1 IKIDFNKLS
10 PQTKKMQ
17 APQSKEEK
25 QLETSLD
32 DLLQRVRELKQGISS
47 FIYKLENDYQNISWP
62 NMMEHFGV
70 LSSGLS
76 TTKRLLK
83 AEKMPL
89 LRNYV
94 LFPILLS
101 PDRDPHLEKLTE
113 GRVLAFNHE
122 VVPDYLRTKPE
133 PEVEEKV
140 QLLSVKASSITPE
153 VAQKQLTALNKITSN
168 ILDIINA
175 SSDEW
180 DKDSNQ
186 KNVVPSTSSPQD
198 TLTLISAITKGSKLR
213 RPDPTSMQQC
223 PPMGPTQQQQM
234 QQQQQLQP
242 QKPMPVVGRVPS
254 TIKTNIKAAATSHP
268 YQRP

>member
-1 IKIDFNKLS
+1 
-10 PQTKKMQ
+10 MQ

-25 QLETSLD
+25 QLEVSLD
-32 DLLQRVRELKQGISS
+32 DLIQRVRELKQGISS

-70 LSSGLS
+70 LSSSLS

-133 PEVEEKV
+133 PEVEDKV
-140 QLLSVKASSITPE
+140 QVLSVKASSITPE

-186 KNVVPSTSSPQD
+186 KNIIPANSSPMD
-198 TLTLISAITKGSKLR
+198 TQALISAITKGTKLR
-213 RPDPTSMQQC
+213 RPDPTASMQPGSQ
-223 PPMGPTQQQQM
+223 MGQMQTQQQQ

-242 QKPMPVVGRVPS
+242 QKPLMAGSGIGRVPS
-254 TIKTNIKAAATSHP
+254 AIKTNIKAAATSHP

>member
-1 IKIDFNKLS
+1 M
-10 PQTKKMQ
+10 QTS
-17 APQSKEEK
+17 QSKEEK
-25 QLETSLD
+25 QLDASLD
-32 DLLQRVRELKQGISS
+32 DLIHHVRELKQSIAG

-180 DKDSNQ
+180 DKDSSQ
-186 KNVVPSTSSPQD
+186 KNSLPPTSVPTE
-198 TLTLISAITKGSKLR
+198 TATLIGAITKGTKLR
-213 RPDPTSMQQC
+213 RSDSQGQMQPGPQ
-223 PPMGPTQQQQM
+223 MGQMQVQQ

-242 QKPMPVVGRVPS
+242 QKPMMPGTGIGRVPS
-254 TIKTNIKAAATSHP
+254 AIKTNIKAAATSHP

>member
-1 IKIDFNKLS
+1 
-10 PQTKKMQ
+10 MQ

-213 RPDPTSMQQC
+213 RPDPTMQQC

>member
-1 IKIDFNKLS
+1 MQP
-10 PQTKKMQ
+10 PQTN
-17 APQSKEEK
+17 EEK
-25 QLETSLD
+25 QLDIALD
-32 DLLQRVRELKQGISS
+32 DLIQRVRELKQSISS

-76 TTKRLLK
+76 TIKRLLK
-83 AEKMPL
+83 TEKMPL
-89 LRNYV
+89 LRNYA

-140 QLLSVKASSITPE
+140 QMLSSKAASITPE
-153 VAQKQLTALNKITSN
+153 VAQKQLTMLNKITSN

-175 SSDEW
+175 SSDDW
-180 DKDSNQ
+180 DKDSASQ
-186 KNVVPSTSSPQD
+186 KNALPPTSSQQE
-198 TLTLISAITKGSKLR
+198 TAMLIAAVTKGMRLR
-213 RPDPTSMQQC
+213 RQDSQGQMSPSPQMGSM
-223 PPMGPTQQQQM
+223 PTQQH
-234 QQQQQLQP
+234 QQQPMP
-242 QKPMPVVGRVPS
+242 QKPQMPGSGIGRVPS
-254 TIKTNIKAAATSHP
+254 AVKTNIKAAVTSHP
-268 YQRP
+268 YPRP

>member
-1 IKIDFNKLS
+1 MQP
-10 PQTKKMQ
+10 PQTT
-17 APQSKEEK
+17 EEK
-25 QLETSLD
+25 QLDSALD
-32 DLLQRVRELKQGISS
+32 DLTQRVRELKQGIAS

-83 AEKMPL
+83 TEKMPL

-140 QLLSVKASSITPE
+140 QVLSTKASSITPE
-153 VAQKQLTALNKITSN
+153 VAQKQLTMLNKITSN

-175 SSDEW
+175 SSDDW
-180 DKDSNQ
+180 DKDSSQ
-186 KNVVPSTSSPQD
+186 KHALPPTSSPQE
-198 TLTLISAITKGSKLR
+198 TSMLIAAVTKGMRLR
-213 RPDPTSMQQC
+213 RQDPQGQMSPAPQMGQMQPQQH
-223 PPMGPTQQQQM
+223 QQQP
-234 QQQQQLQP
+234 LP
-242 QKPMPVVGRVPS
+242 QKPQMPGSGIGRVPS
-254 TIKTNIKAAATSHP
+254 AIKTNIKAAVSSHP
-268 YQRP
+268 YPRP

>member
-1 IKIDFNKLS
+1 M
-10 PQTKKMQ
+10 MQ
-17 APQSKEEK
+17 APQTKEEK
-25 QLETSLD
+25 QLDSSLD
-32 DLLQRVRELKQGISS
+32 DLIHRVRELKQSIAS
-47 FIYKLENDYQNISWP
+47 FIYKLENDYQNITWP
-62 NMMEHFGV
+62 SLMESFGV

-83 AEKMPL
+83 TEKMPL

-153 VAQKQLTALNKITSN
+153 MAQKQLTMLNKITSN
-168 ILDIINA
+168 VLDLINA
-175 SSDEW
+175 SSDVL
-180 DKDSNQ
+180 DKDSSQ
-186 KNVVPSTSSPQD
+186 KNALPQTSSASE
-198 TLTLISAITKGSKLR
+198 TNMLIAAVTKGMRLR
-213 RPDPTSMQQC
+213 RPEPQVQMGGPQMPGMPGPPQPQQ
-223 PPMGPTQQQQM
+223 PA
-234 QQQQQLQP
+234 P
-242 QKPMPVVGRVPS
+242 QKPQMPGSGIGRMQS
-254 TIKTNIKAAATSHP
+254 TVKTNIKAAASSHP